1 MDEFKYIKI
10 GLLSYYF
17 QLSEWNYPR
26 NKGMPFKAVN
36 NGLITFPLLRLPM
49 LRKRRYWSWP
59 LACNKQFFTYLFK
72 KNLLISKMSGKSKC
86 NIVQHSNLRMGCT
99 CEVLT
104 AVLQLILKYACH
116 IIITFFVSMFCQSD
130 SVKKTDG

>member
-1 MDEFKYIKI
+1 MDQFRYIKIHTLLWGVREWNKGINLEVQPWTFFNPSFVPLSIVVRDEFKYIKI

-59 LACNKQFFTYLFK
+59 LACNKQFFTYLLK

-86 NIVQHSNLRMGCT
+86 NIV
-99 CEVLT
+99 
-104 AVLQLILKYACH
+104 
-116 IIITFFVSMFCQSD
+116 
-130 SVKKTDG
+130 